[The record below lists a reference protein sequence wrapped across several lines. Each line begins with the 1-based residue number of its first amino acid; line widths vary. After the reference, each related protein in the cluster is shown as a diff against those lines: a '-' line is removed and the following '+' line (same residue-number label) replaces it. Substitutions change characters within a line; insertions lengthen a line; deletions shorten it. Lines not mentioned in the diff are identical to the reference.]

1 MFLVTEGKIKE
12 NQLGYA
18 PSTHEYV
25 HLHLGKVVWREK
37 GDKSLLDYF
46 TDLRYE
52 HKCLDEDEIA
62 KLPTAAI
69 WKKYCDTCDE
79 LGLN

>member
-1 MFLVTEGKIKE
+1 MYLVTEGSTRE

-18 PSTHEYV
+18 PKTKEYV
-25 HLHLGKVVWREK
+25 YLHHGKEVWREK

-46 TDLRYE
+46 TDLRCS
-52 HKCLDEDEIA
+52 HKSLNEEDIA

-69 WKKYCDTCDE
+69 WNKYCKSC
-79 LGLN
+79 N

>member
-1 MFLVTEGKIKE
+1 MYLVTESKTRE

-18 PSTHEYV
+18 PKTKEYV
-25 HLHLGKVVWREK
+25 HLHHGKEVWREK
-37 GDKSLLDYF
+37 GDKTLLDYF

-52 HKCLDEDEIA
+52 HKCLDEEEIA

-69 WKKYCDTCDE
+69 WKKYCAACKE
-79 LGLN
+79 AA